1 LIGDLKDFTS
11 GKFGDASKGLK
22 PFIGVP
28 KSWLEPTECT
38 IDSTIAEA
46 NRLCNCP
53 DCAEAQ
59 GSVLANMKRKEE
71 AELIR
76 RLATELSG
84 LLLAEQND
92 KPIWQ

>member
-1 LIGDLKDFTS
+1 
-11 GKFGDASKGLK
+11 LK

-38 IDSTIAEA
+38 IDGIIAEA

-53 DCAEAQ
+53 DCAQAQ
-59 GSVLANMKRKEE
+59 ASVLANIKRKEE

-92 KPIWQ
+92 KPIWQKKDRCHPV